1 MKFCIVIQKIDINCI
16 FMKLGLLKALYIDEL
31 KKIYRY
37 SEAESIFYIILEWV
51 EKKNKTHVI
60 LGLETILIN
69 TYQDILSELKSGKPI
84 QYITN
89 ESVFYSLP
97 IYVDENV
104 LIPRPETEELVHWII
119 GEQKTK
125 SKILDIGT
133 GSGCVALALKKG
145 LPNSIISGC
154 DISRKVIEV
163 ANRNANQNNLDVNF
177 FELDILN
184 DTIDQYDIIVSNPPY
199 IAHDEKKNMH
209 NNVLNHEPHLALFV
223 DDLDPLLFYKRIA
236 NQIKNTNT
244 TAYFETSEF
253 YTESLD
259 KWLVDEG
266 FFTEWK
272 SDFQE
277 KKRFLK
283 ITN

>member
-51 EKKNKTHVI
+51 EKKNRTHVI

-104 LIPRPETEELVHWII
+104 LIPRLETEELVHWII

-236 NQIKNTNT
+236 NQIKNTHT
-244 TAYFETSEF
+244 IAYFETSEF

>member
-16 FMKLGLLKALYIDEL
+16 FMKLGLLKALYIDEF

-51 EKKNKTHVI
+51 EKKNRTHVI

-69 TYQDILSELKSGKPI
+69 TYHDILSELKSGKPI

-104 LIPRPETEELVHWII
+104 LIPRLETEELVHWII

-272 SDFQE
+272 LDFHG

>member
-1 MKFCIVIQKIDINCI
+1 
-16 FMKLGLLKALYIDEL
+16 MKLGLLKALYIDEL
-31 KKIYRY
+31 KKLYRY
-37 SEAESIFYIILEWV
+37 SEAESIFYVILEWV

-69 TYQDILSELKSGKPI
+69 TYQDILLELKSGRPV

-89 ESVFYSLP
+89 ESIFYSLP

-104 LIPRPETEELVHWII
+104 LIPRPETEELVHWILS
-119 GEQKTK
+119 EQKVNT
-125 SKILDIGT
+125 KILDIGT
-133 GSGCVALALKKG
+133 GSGCIALALKKG
-145 LPNSIISGC
+145 LPSSIISGC
-154 DISRKVIEV
+154 DISIKALEV
-163 ANRNANQNNLDVNF
+163 AKRNANQNNLDVNF
-177 FELDILN
+177 FELNILY
-184 DTIDQYDIIVSNPPY
+184 DTINQYDIIVSNPPY
-199 IAHDEKKNMH
+199 IAHNEKKKMH
-209 NNVLNHEPHLALFV
+209 KNVLDHEPHPALFV

-236 NQIKNTNT
+236 NQVKNTNT

-259 KWLVDEG
+259 QWLINEG

-272 SDFQE
+272 SDFHG

-283 ITN
+283 ITY

>member
-1 MKFCIVIQKIDINCI
+1 
-16 FMKLGLLKALYIDEL
+16 MKLGLLKALYIDEL
-31 KKIYRY
+31 KKLYRY

-154 DISRKVIEV
+154 DISRKAIKV

-177 FELDILN
+177 FELNILN

-266 FFTEWK
+266 FSTEWK

>member
-1 MKFCIVIQKIDINCI
+1 MKISIVIKKIDINCI

-31 KKIYRY
+31 KKLYRY

-133 GSGCVALALKKG
+133 GSGCVAIALKKG

-154 DISRKVIEV
+154 DISRKAIEV

-177 FELDILN
+177 FELNILN

-253 YTESLD
+253 YTELLD

-266 FFTEWK
+266 FSTEWK

>member
-1 MKFCIVIQKIDINCI
+1 
-16 FMKLGLLKALYIDEL
+16 MKLGLLKALYIDEL

-104 LIPRPETEELVHWII
+104 LIPRLETEELVHWII

-236 NQIKNTNT
+236 IQIKNTHT

-272 SDFQE
+272 TDFQE

>member
-1 MKFCIVIQKIDINCI
+1 
-16 FMKLGLLKALYIDEL
+16 MKLGLLKALYIDEL
-31 KKIYRY
+31 KKTYRY

-60 LGLETILIN
+60 LGIETILIK
-69 TYQDILSELKSGKPI
+69 TYQDILLELKSGKPV

-89 ESVFYSLP
+89 ETFFYSIH

-104 LIPRPETEELVHWII
+104 LIPRPETEELVHWIMR
-119 GEQKTK
+119 EQKIT
-125 SKILDIGT
+125 SNILDIGT
-133 GSGCVALALKKG
+133 GSGCIALALKKG
-145 LPNSIISGC
+145 LPNSKISGC
-154 DISRKVIEV
+154 DISKKAIKI
-163 ANRNANQNNLDVNF
+163 AKRNADQNNLYVNF
-177 FELDILN
+177 FELNILN
-184 DTIDQYDIIVSNPPY
+184 NSIDQYDIIVSNPPY
-199 IAHDEKKNMH
+199 IAQEEKKNMH
-209 NNVLNHEPHLALFV
+209 NNVLDHEPHLALFV

-272 SDFQE
+272 LDFHG